1 MPLPVDNTQRARE
14 AFADALDREGAR
26 GQLSVHVRTG
36 IDNSHG
42 GSAAVYAINKLLQEE
57 WDLRPGRQW
66 RHVKTGHTYEIVAV
80 GIWEPDLQPSVVY
93 RSLIGEIWIRP
104 RSVFLQ
110 QVYDDTSSSFKRR
123 FEPL

>member
-57 WDLRPGRQW
+57 WDLRPGSPM
-66 RHVKTGHTYEIVAV
+66 EAC
-80 GIWEPDLQPSVVY
+80 
-93 RSLIGEIWIRP
+93 
-104 RSVFLQ
+104 
-110 QVYDDTSSSFKRR
+110 
-123 FEPL
+123 